1 MPTAKKPQVE
11 VPRLLT
17 YQQLEEQFGIKVAT
31 AAVMVRK
38 RRIPFIR
45 FGPRFVRFDIRDIER
60 WITENRHASSGTQN
74 EA

>member
-38 RRIPFIR
+38 GRIPFIR